1 VVSPPSSPFRS
12 RTKQKTFDREFSQQI
27 FSSLRDDL
35 REDSYG
41 RPSRNLDESTA
52 LSYLKELIAA
62 GDHRLDPMLATLTD
76 AACRLTGATGAAL
89 AMWKDGAMMCR
100 ARSGETAPAIGA
112 RLSADTGISGECLR
126 TGNVQNCADT
136 ENDPLVDVEVCR
148 RLGLRSIAVLPIPG
162 WRGINGILE
171 VFSTKPAAFTEQNI
185 ELLQQLAALAERA
198 RAARPHGASSSA
210 PRQPSAIEKQ
220 KPKSSLLPASDR
232 FGDMAMAYLG
242 TRSRSFVL
250 GIGLVAISLIGL
262 AIWLGWRGAEETE
275 SGASRA
281 TAMSTNQGL
290 DPGVKLGVEET
301 PMEIV
306 VGSSV
311 VGSSGHASDKH
322 ALDDDPVWKPNPGG
336 EPLFP
341 TNAKPSP
348 GMPLKFAAKI
358 DRIGARKIM
367 DGRSALGHGQVASH
381 RAPLL
386 ADVADK
392 VPAGLPASPVER
404 NSEAGARDIA
414 LPALAA
420 SDLAGSDMT
429 HRSAPNVVPLSTALM
444 PEPVK
449 PVPQG
454 ISGGQ
459 VIHRI
464 TPVYPSIALE
474 QRLEGT
480 VILSATV
487 VEDGTLRNVKV
498 VEGEAALGQSAVDA
512 VKQWRYKP
520 FEVDGRPVK
529 NEIRVSVD
537 FQLPQSRQ

>member
-27 FSSLRDDL
+27 FSSLRDD
-35 REDSYG
+35 SYG
-41 RPSRNLDESTA
+41 KPSRNLDESTA

-89 AMWKDGAMMCR
+89 AMWKDGAMVCR

-126 TGNVQNCADT
+126 TGKVQNCGDT

-220 KPKSSLLPASDR
+220 KPQSSLLPASDR

-242 TRSRSFVL
+242 TRSRPFVV
-250 GIGLVAISLIGL
+250 GIGLFAISLIGL

-275 SGASRA
+275 GGASRA
-281 TAMSTNQGL
+281 TATSSNQGFN
-290 DPGVKLGVEET
+290 PGVKLGAEET

-311 VGSSGHASDKH
+311 AGASDHASDKH

-358 DRIGARKIM
+358 DRIGR
-367 DGRSALGHGQVASH
+367 HT
-381 RAPLL
+381 PLL
-386 ADVADK
+386 ADVANK
-392 VPAGLPASPVER
+392 VAISLPASPVER
-404 NSEAGARDIA
+404 NPEAGARDIA
-414 LPALAA
+414 QPALAA
-420 SDLAGSDMT
+420 SDLGASDMT
-429 HRSAPNVVPLSTALM
+429 HRSALNVVPLSTALM

-449 PVPQG
+449 PVSQG

-459 VIHRI
+459 VIHRV

-487 VEDGTLRNVKV
+487 VEDGTVRNVKV
-498 VEGEAALGQSAVDA
+498 MEGEAALGQSAVDA

-520 FEVDGRPVK
+520 FELDGRPVK
-529 NEIRVSVD
+529 NEISVSVD
-537 FQLPQSRQ
+537 FKLPQSNQ

>member
-27 FSSLRDDL
+27 FSSLHDDP
-35 REDSYG
+35 YG
-41 RPSRNLDESTA
+41 KPSRNLDESTA

-112 RLSADTGISGECLR
+112 RLSSDTGISGECLR
-126 TGNVQNCADT
+126 TGRVQNCVDT

-210 PRQPSAIEKQ
+210 PRLPSAIEKQ

-242 TRSRSFVL
+242 TRSRPFVL
-250 GIGLVAISLIGL
+250 GISLLAVSLIGL

-275 SGASRA
+275 GGAARA
-281 TAMSTNQGL
+281 TAMSSNQGFSV
-290 DPGVKLGVEET
+290 GVQET

-311 VGSSGHASDKH
+311 AGSSDHASDKH

-358 DRIGARKIM
+358 DRIGARKIT
-367 DGRSALGHGQVASH
+367 HGQPALKHTELVSH
-381 RAPLL
+381 QTPLL
-386 ADVADK
+386 AHVADEVAGSVAALHGGINAEAGVKDVA
-392 VPAGLPASPVER
+392 S
-404 NSEAGARDIA
+404 
-414 LPALAA
+414 
-420 SDLAGSDMT
+420 SDLASSDT
-429 HRSAPNVVPLSTALM
+429 HQSALNADALSKALL
-444 PEPVK
+444 PEPAA
-449 PVPQG
+449 PPGSQR

-459 VIHRI
+459 VIHRVE
-464 TPVYPSIALE
+464 PVYPAE
-474 QRLEGT
+474 ARQQRLEGT

-487 VEDGTLRNVKV
+487 VEDGTVRNVKV
-498 VEGEAALGQSAVDA
+498 VEGAAALSQSAVDA
-512 VKQWRYKP
+512 VKQWRYTP
-520 FEVDGRPVK
+520 FELAGRAVK
-529 NEIRVSVD
+529 NEITVSVD
-537 FQLPQSRQ
+537 FKAHESGQ